1 MPSGTFSKKARNV
14 DTIINKKN
22 CGGNKK
28 AGLAPRAT
36 GPVEFRNVAFNTSPA
51 VNNKVH
57 QGGLPCPE
65 NYSNN
70 PGGQCSGGVSPRSV
84 TRGCGNLTLRFDI
97 SGNNNRF
104 TSGTIHPFEINN
116 ITDPNHFSNKHTSDI
131 LNDRG
136 LIQSTTRSRSASLL
150 TTVNWSTTENI
161 LNKNMIGSP
170 SNFNQAQCGCCY
182 LYATTWAVL
191 TLYNIKRAIMAGAI
205 DPITSSVDQTL
216 VPDPVVPNY
225 QALLVGSGIT
235 GIGETI
241 FNKVLRNFGIVNG
254 GCDGG
259 WSHWTFSVLA
269 NTMSEYG
276 SGLISQTLG
285 SNLGYK
291 SNSELTRYI
300 YNNTQCTKNC
310 CNTNTICNNCA
321 TTKSYGCGLP
331 AWASS
336 SENIQIQFG
345 ANCNKGLTCLLPNP
359 VIPRTQN
366 TRTSGTVHTT
376 DQTTTLATIFVPEFQ
391 PGFFIGSAGRGG
403 AIELND
409 EGDLV
414 KPDDATI
421 GITILGARS
430 DKSIFTNEHLK
441 HYLTNIGPVPIVVD
455 ATNLMGLRRSKYWL
469 TSANAIGPTPN
480 HNINHMIQIVGYTT
494 VTSNSPPPNGATVS
508 PPPGNY
514 WIVHNQWGSI
524 WGLNNT
530 CYVPMGN
537 FPLDCFYQVNLMNI
551 KNETIGSVER
561 PTAGII
567 NHNFVI

>member
-1 MPSGTFSKKARNV
+1 MPSGSFSKRARNTDSV
-14 DTIINKKN
+14 VNRKN

-36 GPVEFRNVAFNTSPA
+36 GPVEFRNVAFDTHPT

-84 TRGCGNLTLRFDI
+84 TRGCGNLTIRFDI
-97 SGNNNRF
+97 SGNSNRF
-104 TSGTIHPFEINN
+104 TIGTIHPFEINN
-116 ITDPNHFSNKHTSDI
+116 INDPYHFSNRQTASI
-131 LNDRG
+131 LVDRG
-136 LIQSTTRSRSASLL
+136 LRPDSTTPLP

-161 LNKNMIGSP
+161 LNKNMTGSP
-170 SNFNQAQCGCCY
+170 SNFNQGQCGCCY
-182 LYATTWAVL
+182 LYGTTWAVL

-205 DPITSSVDQTL
+205 NTITGSVDQNL
-216 VPDPVVPNY
+216 VPDPVLPNY
-225 QALLVGSGIT
+225 QALLFGSGIA
-235 GIGETI
+235 GIGEEKIRAVPTNLG
-241 FNKVLRNFGIVNG
+241 FG

-259 WSHWTFSVLA
+259 WTHWTFSVLA
-269 NTMSEYG
+269 NTYSEYG

-300 YNNTQCTKNC
+300 SDRRVCERNC
-310 CNTNTICNNCA
+310 CITNTSCRYCTNTN
-321 TTKSYGCGLP
+321 SFGCGLP
-331 AWASS
+331 TWLTTITPEAP
-336 SENIQIQFG
+336 FLT
-345 ANCNKGLTCLLPNP
+345 NCNRGLTCLLPNP

-366 TRTSGTVHTT
+366 TRTSGTDYTT
-376 DQTTTLATIFVPEFQ
+376 DQTTTLETIFDPDFQ
-391 PGFFIGSAGRGG
+391 PGFFTGNAGGGG

-409 EGDLV
+409 EGYLV
-414 KPDDATI
+414 KPDDDTI
-421 GITILGARS
+421 GITILGSRS

-441 HYLTNIGPVPIVVD
+441 FYLTNIGPVPIVVD
-455 ATNLMGLRRSKYWL
+455 ATNLQGLRRSKYWL
-469 TSANAIGPTPN
+469 DSANAVGPTQN
-480 HNINHMIQIVGYTT
+480 HEPDHIIQIVGYTT

-514 WIVHNQWGSI
+514 WIVHNQWGST

-530 CYVPMGN
+530 CYVPMGTY
-537 FPLDCFYQVNLMNI
+537 PLNCFFQLNLMNI
-551 KNETIGSVER
+551 KNETIGLLETR